1 MFSDGGGG
9 NKQHVGGRD
18 SAAVCR
24 DTEETKSKLVWR
36 ILLNFSNTPDMNFIN
51 ELSQCNLIRCN
62 DNFNDN
68 QLIISL
74 YACIIR
80 KSLYHNDRIWQ

>member
-24 DTEETKSKLVWR
+24 DTEETKSKLVFMHASYEKVYT
-36 ILLNFSNTPDMNFIN
+36 IMIEFDSNSGLYPKLKMLYFCKNLEIQAHIN
-51 ELSQCNLIRCN
+51 ICHHV
-62 DNFNDN
+62 
-68 QLIISL
+68 
-74 YACIIR
+74 
-80 KSLYHNDRIWQ
+80 KT